1 MAVRLG
7 AWIGSRS
14 QVGTIAQAAS
24 QSRVLTLE
32 ERVARLQRRRRR
44 SRAQAALEGA
54 VWLAGSGVVILL
66 ALGGVFGLR

>member
-1 MAVRLG
+1 MAVRLA
-7 AWIGSRS
+7 AWVGSRS
-14 QVGTIAQAAS
+14 QVGTITQPAP

-32 ERVARLQRRRRR
+32 ERLARLQRRRRR

-54 VWLAGSGVVILL
+54 VWLTGSGVVVLL